1 MASQIVDEAAPRG
14 DVSKSAGRPASP
26 VITLTAEQKD
36 TIRACA
42 FLANP
47 DFGGETEQFPVF
59 AYIPLFNT
67 HMLTFG
73 ISSDEM
79 AAVGLRQM
87 AFGLFRAATA
97 LNHVVT
103 VRGDNDEDMPG
114 TMEHALHDVNYLM
127 AWGNAL
133 AGAADS
139 GLYRE
144 GL

>member
-1 MASQIVDEAAPRG
+1 MASQIVGEAAPRG
-14 DVSKSAGRPASP
+14 DVSKPAGRPPSP
-26 VITLTAEQKD
+26 GITLTDEQK
-36 TIRACA
+36 TAIAACA
-42 FLANP
+42 FLSNP
-47 DFGGETEQFPVF
+47 GFGGETEQFPVS

-79 AAVGLRQM
+79 GGTGLRQM

-97 LNHVVT
+97 LNQLVT

-114 TMEHALHDVNYLM
+114 TMEHALHGVNYLM

-133 AGAADS
+133 AGAADT
-139 GLYRE
+139 GLYGE
-144 GL
+144 G

>member
-14 DVSKSAGRPASP
+14 DVSKSADRPPSP
-26 VITLTAEQKD
+26 PITLTDEQKAA
-36 TIRACA
+36 IAACD
-42 FLANP
+42 FLSNP
-47 DFGGETEQFPVF
+47 GFGGETEHFPVS
-59 AYIPLFNT
+59 ASIPLFNT

-79 AAVGLRQM
+79 GADSLRQM

-97 LNHVVT
+97 MNHVVT

-114 TMEHALHDVNYLM
+114 TMEHALHGVNFLM

-133 AGAADS
+133 AGAADT
-139 GLYRE
+139 GLYAE
-144 GL
+144 GS

>member
-1 MASQIVDEAAPRG
+1 MASRSLDEAAPRG
-14 DVSKSAGRPASP
+14 DVSKSPGRPASP
-26 VITLTAEQKD
+26 AITLTAEQKD
-36 TIRACA
+36 TIKACA

-47 DFGGETEQFPVF
+47 DFGGETEQFPVS

-67 HMLTFG
+67 HMLLFG

-79 AAVGLRQM
+79 GGAGLRKM

-97 LNHVVT
+97 LNQIVT
-103 VRGDNDEDMPG
+103 LRGDNDEDMPG
-114 TMEHALHDVNYLM
+114 TMESALHGVNFLM

-139 GLYRE
+139 GLYGE
-144 GL
+144 GA